1 MFGTFILRRRFG
13 RLMGMS
19 AVSLAMMVAC
29 FGYFFACTRIMMPR
43 DSAFLA
49 LMLAFMVM
57 HFALAATVLMT
68 TAAGC
73 ESFVLLCI
81 H

>member
-1 MFGTFILRRRFG
+1 
-13 RLMGMS
+13 MGMG

-29 FGYFFACTRIMMPR
+29 FGYLFGCTRIMMPN
-43 DSAFLA
+43 SSPFLD

-57 HFALAATVLMT
+57 HFALTATVLMT

-73 ESFVLLCI
+73 
-81 H
+81 

>member
-1 MFGTFILRRRFG
+1 
-13 RLMGMS
+13 MGMG

-29 FGYFFACTRIMMPR
+29 FGYLFGCTRIMMP
-43 DSAFLA
+43 SSSPFLA

-68 TAAGC
+68 IAAGC
-73 ESFVLLCI
+73 
-81 H
+81 

>member
-1 MFGTFILRRRFG
+1 MFGTFILRRRCG

-29 FGYFFACTRIMMPR
+29 FGYLFGCTRVMMPR
-43 DSAFLA
+43 DNAFLA

-57 HFALAATVLMT
+57 HFALTATVLMT

-73 ESFVLLCI
+73 
-81 H
+81 